1 MIKSFKDKETE
12 RIFRRLFSR
21 KLPSEI
27 QRSAL
32 RRLSY
37 LHTAKELADL
47 LIPPAN
53 QLEPLK
59 GDRQGQHSI
68 RINERWRICFEWLDH
83 NAYNVEI
90 VDYH

>member
-37 LHTAKELADL
+37 LHSAKELADL

>member
-1 MIKSFKDKETE
+1 MIKSFKDKEAE
-12 RIFRRLFSR
+12 RIFHRLFSR
-21 KLPSEI
+21 QLLPDI

-32 RRLSY
+32 RRLNY
-37 LHTAKELADL
+37 LYSAKELTDL

-53 QLEPLK
+53 RVEQLS
-59 GDRQGQHSI
+59 GDRQRQHSI

-83 NAYNVEI
+83 DAYNVEI